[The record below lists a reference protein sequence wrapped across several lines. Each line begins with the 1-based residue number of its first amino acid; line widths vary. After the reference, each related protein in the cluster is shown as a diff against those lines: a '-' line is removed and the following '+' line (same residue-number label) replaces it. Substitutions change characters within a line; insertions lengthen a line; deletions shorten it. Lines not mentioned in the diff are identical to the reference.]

1 MTSGAIVQR
10 EGTTFAPRPRYQ
22 ATTFAEIER
31 IAQVILDSGS
41 YPPNCDNINKLV
53 MMILAGNDI
62 GLSPMQS
69 MASITPPING
79 KCALFGDMGLALV
92 RASGQLEVFV
102 ERIEGHGDARTA
114 YTRIKRVGFPEK
126 EFAYTME
133 QAKKLKSYRFAN
145 DINPRTKQ
153 PGGGPWLD
161 DPDNMLQWRARWRAI
176 RSEFTD
182 VLNGMGGVEEQE
194 DGDINGDAIT
204 VEATPSATQPATQAA
219 PVVPP
224 SPPTPPAITQGG
236 KATEQQIAE
245 MRRLLGLFMPGVEKA
260 ERLERWKQEL
270 AQFNVDRGSEL
281 TTSQADEFITLIGR
295 TCDPFTYPTPS
306 PTA

>member
-1 MTSGAIVQR
+1 MSAAIEVRR
-10 EGTTFAPRPRYQ
+10 EGATFIHRPRYQ

-53 MMILAGNDI
+53 MVILAGNDI

-92 RASGQLEVFV
+92 RASGALEVFV
-102 ERIEGHGDARTA
+102 ERIEGSGDERTA
-114 YTRIKRVGFPEK
+114 YTRIKRIGFPEK
-126 EFAYTME
+126 EFTYTIA
-133 QAKKLKSYRFAN
+133 QAKKLRSYRSAN
-145 DINPRTKQ
+145 DINPKTKL

-161 DPDNMLQWRARWRAI
+161 DPDNMLMWRARWRAI

-182 VLNGMGGVEEQE
+182 VLNGMGGVEEIE
-194 DGDINGDAIT
+194 EIADDAIT
-204 VEATPSATQPATQAA
+204 VEATPTPAPTQPATTQ
-219 PVVPP
+219 PP
-224 SPPTPPAITQGG
+224 TTPPAPPAIAQVG

-245 MRRLLGLFMPGVEKA
+245 MRRLLDMFMPGSPKT
-260 ERLERWKQEL
+260 ERLARWKQEL
-270 AQFNVDRGSEL
+270 AQFNVERGSEL
-281 TTSQADEFITLIGR
+281 TQSQADEFLHQIGK

-306 PTA
+306 PTT

>member
-1 MTSGAIVQR
+1 MSGEMIAAVRSATQV
-10 EGTTFAPRPRYQ
+10 TFAPRPRYQ

-41 YPPNCDNINKLV
+41 YPPNCSNINKIV

-92 RASGQLEVFV
+92 RASGALEVFA
-102 ERIEGHGDARTA
+102 ERVEGHGDERTA
-114 YTRIKRVGFPEK
+114 YTRIKRAGFPEK
-126 EFAYTME
+126 EFAYTMA
-133 QAKKLKSYRFAN
+133 QAKRLRSYQAA
-145 DINPRTKQ
+145 IKP
-153 PGGGPWLD
+153 PGGGPWYE

-194 DGDINGDAIT
+194 DANDGDTIT
-204 VEATPSATQPATQAA
+204 VEATPSTTQSATTTQQPDAS
-219 PVVPP
+219 P
-224 SPPTPPAITQGG
+224 SPPTPPAIAPASG
-236 KATEQQIAE
+236 KPTPTDVQIAE
-245 MRRLLGLFMPGVEKA
+245 IVRLKKLFLPGSETK
-260 ERLERWKQEL
+260 ERNERWNSEL
-270 AQFNVDRGSEL
+270 AQFNVTTAKDL
-281 TTSQADEFITLIGR
+281 TPEQADEFIHTIGV
-295 TCDPFTYPTPS
+295 TCDPFTYPATS
-306 PTA
+306 M

>member
-1 MTSGAIVQR
+1 MTSGAIEVMR
-10 EGTTFAPRPRYQ
+10 AGVTFAPRPRYQ

-31 IAQVILDSGS
+31 IAQVVLDSGS
-41 YPPNCDNINKLV
+41 YPPNCDNINKLI

-102 ERIEGHGDARTA
+102 ERIDGSGDERTA
-114 YTRIKRVGFPEK
+114 YTRIKRTGFPEK
-126 EFAYTME
+126 EFAYTIS
-133 QAKKLKSYRFAN
+133 QAKKLRSYRSAN
-145 DINPRTKQ
+145 DINPKTKL

-161 DPDNMLQWRARWRAI
+161 DPDNMLMWRARWRAI

-182 VLNGMGGVEEQE
+182 VLNGMGGVEEVE
-194 DGDINGDAIT
+194 DVDTGDTIT
-204 VEATPSATQPATQAA
+204 VEATPTPTPTQPATTQ
-219 PVVPP
+219 
-224 SPPTPPAITQGG
+224 SPPTPPTTPPAITQGG

-245 MRRLLGLFMPGVEKA
+245 MRRLLGLFMPGVPKE
-260 ERLERWKQEL
+260 ERLARWKQEL
-270 AQFNVDRGSEL
+270 AQFNVDKGSEL
-281 TTSQADEFITLIGR
+281 TPEQAAEFIVTIGV
-295 TCDPFTYPTPS
+295 TCDPFTYPATS
-306 PTA
+306 M